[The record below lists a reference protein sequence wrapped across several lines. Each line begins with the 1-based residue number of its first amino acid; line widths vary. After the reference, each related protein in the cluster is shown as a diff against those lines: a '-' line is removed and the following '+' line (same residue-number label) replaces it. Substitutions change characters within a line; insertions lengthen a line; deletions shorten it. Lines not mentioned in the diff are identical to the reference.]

1 METIEQD
8 LTYGGDRLQLF
19 NIQNPLVIPILEFE
33 TKWKTVD
40 NVWVQFG
47 TTKILKKDPNG

>member
-40 NVWVQFG
+40 NVWV
-47 TTKILKKDPNG
+47 